1 MKNYFQE
8 WKDRRA
14 AQVTDNA
21 LYDKGGGEKGRVMV
35 RDYAQM
41 KTSLVTVCFGALGA
55 MLLVCFALMYKNSA
69 LTDRINREIFVAVE
83 NRVYKA
89 FPTERGLDE
98 KDLKLFAKAV
108 CYNMFSHDQ
117 FSFAE
122 RTDAV
127 KNLMNETTFAYIVK
141 SFEYKGQSVTAYYK
155 KFDARMY
162 YNVSDGSI
170 EVQKTADGNFEVRV
184 HGRQRVVFS
193 VGEPIEQ
200 PLSMAFFVKEID
212 RTDNN
217 MFGLYIYNF
226 NFLK

>member
-8 WKDRRA
+8 WKDKRS
-14 AQVTDNA
+14 AQKSDTA
-21 LYDKGGGEKGRVMV
+21 LYSESGGDKGRIMV

-41 KTSLVTVCFGALGA
+41 KTSLVTVCFMALGA
-55 MLLVCFALMYKNSA
+55 MLVVCFVLMYKNSN

-83 NRVYKA
+83 NKVYKA
-89 FPTERGLDE
+89 FPNERGLGE

-108 CYNMFSHDQ
+108 CYNMFAHDQ
-117 FSFAE
+117 FSFVE

-127 KNLMNETTFAYIVK
+127 KNLMSETNFQYIIK

-155 KFDARMY
+155 KYDARMY
-162 YNVSDGSI
+162 FNVNDGDI
-170 EVQKTADGNFEVRV
+170 EVLKTADGNFEVRV

-193 VGEPIEQ
+193 VGNPIEQ
-200 PLSMAFFVKEID
+200 PLSMALFIKEID
-212 RTDNN
+212 RTDSN